1 MDEDATQTANRATG
15 EQDKEEEGLAR
26 HTGRERG
33 RERERELEGR
43 GRARK
48 RDGRLL
54 KVEEPKGK
62 GREGQR
68 WPEGRQR

>member
-1 MDEDATQTANRATG
+1 MDEDANRATG
-15 EQDKEEEGLAR
+15 EEDKEEEGLAR
-26 HTGRERG
+26 HTGRERE

-48 RDGRLL
+48 RDGRSL
-54 KVEEPKGK
+54 KVEAEEPKGK